1 MGFDPKGEGE
11 ASFPSP
17 TQGKRAMP
25 DPASPSPAHL
35 VILQPEESP
44 SFWQPVPA
52 NGFVRCLLDQAA
64 TGSETPFAMG
74 TQTVDPG
81 CHVREHVH
89 DANEEVILVLEG
101 RGEAH
106 VEGAHHPMMP
116 GTCFFF
122 PRGRPHAFH
131 NTGEGPLTFLWLIMP
146 GGLESFF
153 ARIGRPRTHWE
164 APPAPFPRP
173 ADVLQIEAETVFGTL
188 PPRG

>member
-1 MGFDPKGEGE
+1 
-11 ASFPSP
+11 
-17 TQGKRAMP
+17 MP
-25 DPASPSPAHL
+25 DTAPPGPARL

-52 NGFVRCLLDQAA
+52 NGFVRCLLDQAS

-106 VEGAHHPMMP
+106 VEGARHPMAP

-122 PRGRPHAFH
+122 PRGRAHAFH

-146 GGLESFF
+146 GGLETFF
-153 ARIGRPRTHWE
+153 ARIGHPRTHGE
-164 APPAPFPRP
+164 PPPAPFPRP
-173 ADVLQIEAETVFGTL
+173 ADVRQIEAETVFGTL
-188 PPRG
+188 PPCA